1 MQTAVDLI
9 VRARVAVEIKSTAV
23 EIVNR
28 TFDTSM
34 HPYLWAGASL
44 WIAHKWHE
52 NECWTAQ
59 FIVNKIQR
67 YVDINDLKLAESIVL
82 DRLKWIVPR
91 DDIFSLASGS
101 VPYALLAQKCND
113 VFWSWDRWQNSPK
126 QQIVRELL
134 QS

>member
-9 VRARVAVEIKSTAV
+9 ARARVAVEIKSTAV

-28 TFDTSM
+28 TFDSSL

-44 WIAHKWHE
+44 WIALKWHE

-59 FIVNKIQR
+59 SMVNMIQR
-67 YVDINDLKLAESIVL
+67 YVDINDLKHAELIVL
-82 DRLKWIVPR
+82 DRLKWIIPR

-101 VPYALLAQKCND
+101 ASYALLEQKCND
-113 VFWSWDRWQNSPK
+113 VFWSWVRWRNLSK

-134 QS
+134 